1 MQARDSEG
9 RKPARRRDAP
19 EQVCAGSAL
28 LRDTGGRHGIPK
40 SVGFSER
47 PLSVAAATSGKRVR
61 SAGERECECDPID
74 VIARLIL
81 SISFPLLSSSLSL
94 PLFLS
99 HTQQSFAGD
108 RGFLVHFPSLKHER
122 LDSSLFSVRFQS
134 PLRATTLALLRRA
147 HRPRGLLLLRRLA
160 RLSLLL
166 LLLTPEALELTLAL
180 SLPSSLALFAL
191 ASCTHTHG
199 LARRPSFSRSRRQ
212 SHSHARTAAAAS
224 SPHTHSSS
232 GSS

>member
-1 MQARDSEG
+1 ME
-9 RKPARRRDAP
+9 
-19 EQVCAGSAL
+19 
-28 LRDTGGRHGIPK
+28 
-40 SVGFSER
+40 
-47 PLSVAAATSGKRVR
+47 R

-180 SLPSSLALFAL
+180 SPFLSRSLRSCLMHAHSRSRTQTLFLSLSQTVTLTRTDSGSSVIASHTQQQRQQLRALHHRV
-191 ASCTHTHG
+191 S
-199 LARRPSFSRSRRQ
+199 RSRPVSLCHFCFSRS
-212 SHSHARTAAAAS
+212 
-224 SPHTHSSS
+224 
-232 GSS
+232 